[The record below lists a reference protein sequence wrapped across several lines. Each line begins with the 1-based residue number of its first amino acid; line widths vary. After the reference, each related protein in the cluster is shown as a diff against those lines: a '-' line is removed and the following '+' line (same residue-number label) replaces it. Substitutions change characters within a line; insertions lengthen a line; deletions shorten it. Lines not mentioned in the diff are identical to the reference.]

1 MAHWQRGF
9 DAGRV
14 WHRAISKNLGWGGKD
29 IGLIRLKERPHRQF
43 LAEMPDSDLVAEGGM
58 VDSVSEFIDRYFD
71 GNSTLNVAVIRFDFL
86 PLPSTSEQSEA
97 FALINPPAQ
106 LSLL

>member
-1 MAHWQRGF
+1 MLFRSG
-9 DAGRV
+9 
-14 WHRAISKNLGWGGKD
+14 
-29 IGLIRLKERPHRQF
+29 
-43 LAEMPDSDLVAEGGM
+43 SDLVAEGGM
-58 VDSVSEFIDRYFD
+58 GDSVSGFIDRYFD
-71 GNSTLNVAVIRFDFL
+71 GNSTLNGAVIRFDFL